1 MNGAGSLCHAGPRW
15 QWLTTWAPR
24 KLGATSARRST
35 AATGL
40 NAVSGFLA
48 KRAPGTFIKC
58 TSPAKARVTR
68 GRTVEAGGGLDR
80 PVLVGAA
87 GAVVGAAR
95 SSPRPQATGNRAATH
110 SSAATRAHR

>member
-1 MNGAGSLCHAGPRW
+1 M
-15 QWLTTWAPR
+15 
-24 KLGATSARRST
+24 

-40 NAVSGFLA
+40 NAVLGFLA

-58 TSPAKARVTR
+58 TAPAKARVTR
-68 GRTVEAGGGLDR
+68 GRTVEAGGGLDL

-95 SSPRPQATGNRAATH
+95 SSPRPQATGKQGGHAQQRGH
-110 SSAATRAHR
+110 PRPPMSSTSGHDPNPP